1 MTAGADQDAEPTQ
14 RLDVS
19 GETCPMPLLR
29 AKLALNQLPG
39 GATLE
44 VTATDPRSE
53 RDFQTFSEQ
62 SGNELLRAERQGE
75 RFVYLLRKA
84 ASSNRT

>member
-1 MTAGADQDAEPTQ
+1 MTGSEPTQ

-19 GETCPMPLLR
+19 GESCPMPLLR

-53 RDFQTFSEQ
+53 RDFETFSAQ
-62 SGNELLRAERQGE
+62 SGNELLLSERRGDH
-75 RFVYLLRKA
+75 FVYLLRKA
-84 ASSNRT
+84 S

>member
-1 MTAGADQDAEPTQ
+1 
-14 RLDVS
+14 
-19 GETCPMPLLR
+19 MPLLR

-53 RDFQTFSEQ
+53 RDFQTFSAQ
-62 SGNELLRAERQGE
+62 SGNELLRAERNGE
-75 RFVYLLRKA
+75 QFVYLLRKA
-84 ASSNRT
+84 PEA